1 MKQQKKGGNEKK
13 TSKDDYEKDNGEKMV
28 ALKIKML
35 EKEVKADAM
44 ETESGGVTQMVELAV
59 VHFASMMGRR

>member
-1 MKQQKKGGNEKK
+1 M
-13 TSKDDYEKDNGEKMV
+13 
-28 ALKIKML
+28 ALKIRML

-59 VHFASMMGRR
+59 VHFASRMGRR